1 MDIYR
6 KITRQIDKIQM
17 FRHRELML
25 MVRALELYPNQLP
38 ILEYI
43 KNNDG
48 CMQAD
53 ISRDLGVTPASI
65 ALSVKRLQKAGMLI
79 KEIDENNLRKNRLS
93 LTDKGRES
101 SRKSRR
107 IFDEFDRKMYKDFT
121 EEELNILAEFNAR
134 IGRNVIGKDI
144 ESVSFEDLC
153 GNMDG
158 RHGHR
163 HFDDDDIE

>member
-6 KITRQIDKIQM
+6 KITGQIDKIQI

-25 MVRALELYPNQLP
+25 MVRELGLYPNQLP

-43 KNNDG
+43 KNNNG

-93 LTDKGRES
+93 LTDKGREAS
-101 SRKSRR
+101 EKSRS

-121 EEELNILAEFNAR
+121 EDELNLLAEFNSR
-134 IGRNVIGKDI
+134 IGRNVIGRDI

-153 GNMDG
+153 GNIDS
-158 RHGHR
+158 GHER
-163 HFDDDDIE
+163 GNFEDIE